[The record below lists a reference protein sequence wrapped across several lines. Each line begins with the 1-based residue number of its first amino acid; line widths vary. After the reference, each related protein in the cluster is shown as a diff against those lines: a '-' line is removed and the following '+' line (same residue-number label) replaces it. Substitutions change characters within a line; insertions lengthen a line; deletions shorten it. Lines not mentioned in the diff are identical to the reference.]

1 MRKQSAD
8 RCPTPLSAEPP
19 NSTTSQQVVNARTG
33 KIERVFVNL
42 AAVYPIH
49 GDQSVEISFEE
60 LRAESRGWLSKDW
73 SAPSFFH
80 IGPSP
85 EAYISEP
92 TTRTQIESQ
101 LDRQSEDNPLSRYEM
116 PCPSEETTTNLVTS
130 GEQDAK
136 AKKSIRA
143 RKMKVMEIKGETQT
157 IKANLESPTGPKLK
171 RKPSSEPTMTL
182 HTRAATDDILDIF
195 NQPLRSVGLL
205 DEQAESEA
213 ETDYEDEDYTS
224 AGESTGTVHISGASE
239 CGDATQELKDITESN
254 SDGTG
259 AHSVSPWSEFTKSKN
274 LPRVNG
280 DGDRSMP
287 ASEESQSDPVL
298 AIFEDLHQHGD
309 GELKTPV
316 SPGPQ
321 VEPVHTRFAPIPPE
335 DYEAPTHPYR
345 DPEQAAQSRL
355 PFMTPIVEKTESSL
369 GAMTIRDEKDYFNS
383 KTPCRKGG
391 EHFDLNEVDEIC
403 EEPLSSPLEEII
415 NEAKPKCYKPLKPG
429 SVEADISQAL
439 RPLKSTNPIICDKQC
454 NPVDDSIRQTIL
466 ENLSPPLSR
475 DDSFHD
481 HRPRS
486 LGKGPEIRR
495 FIKSLAKSKSSDKT
509 TTNIPFPPSLSFP
522 CSTSAQPI
530 SNDLALLTI
539 KRELG
544 KGAFAPVYLG
554 STSTPQRSDDE
565 PENEE
570 LIAIKCEHPPTS
582 WEFYIMTILRSRL
595 SLSSPKSLPSVL
607 SPHSMHLFSDEGYLL
622 LPYHSQGTLLNLVNI
637 SRDSPSDPI
646 AGLDEPIAM
655 FFAVELLRTV
665 QAMHSVEI
673 LHGDL
678 KADNCLVRL
687 PSLSPP
693 ESQLWEQEYSA
704 FGDGG
709 WSVKGLTLIDFGRGI
724 DTTKFLP
731 SAKFIADWKTG
742 KQDCPEMRELR
753 PWTFQVDY
761 WGMAAVI
768 HTLLFGKYIEDI
780 IVTEN
785 TESGAEAGMW
795 DGEERPASREGRS
808 GGKRYKLR
816 ETLKRYWAT
825 EVWVLVFDILMN
837 PSRHIYQNNHPSA
850 TSSTCSSET
859 SGCSSSDELY
869 TRFPAHGA
877 LTAAREK
884 MEEWLEREGGKRG
897 LKAGL
902 LKLEGR
908 LKERGR
914 KSGK

>member
-1 MRKQSAD
+1 M
-8 RCPTPLSAEPP
+8 
-19 NSTTSQQVVNARTG
+19 
-33 KIERVFVNL
+33 
-42 AAVYPIH
+42 
-49 GDQSVEISFEE
+49 EISFEE
-60 LRAESRGWLSKDW
+60 LQAESRGWLSKDW
-73 SAPSFFH
+73 STPSFFDT
-80 IGPSP
+80 GPSA
-85 EAYISEP
+85 EGHMSES
-92 TTRTQIESQ
+92 TTGTQIETQ
-101 LDRQSEDNPLSRYEM
+101 LDRRNEDDPLSQHET
-116 PCPSEETTTNLVTS
+116 PWPSEEITTTLVTS

-171 RKPSSEPTMTL
+171 RKTSSEPTMTL

-195 NQPLRSVGLL
+195 NQPLRNVGLL

-213 ETDYEDEDYTS
+213 ETDYDDEDYTS
-224 AGESTGTVHISGASE
+224 AGESTGTGHISGASE
-239 CGDATQELKDITESN
+239 CGDATQDLKDTTEQN
-254 SDGTG
+254 SDATG
-259 AHSVSPWSEFTKSKN
+259 AHSVSPWSDFTRSKH
-274 LPRVNG
+274 LPRANG
-280 DGDRSMP
+280 DQDGNMP
-287 ASEESQSDPVL
+287 AFEEPQPDPALV
-298 AIFEDLHQHGD
+298 IFEKHHQHGD

-321 VEPVHTRFAPIPPE
+321 TGTVHARFAPIPPE
-335 DYEAPTHPYR
+335 DCEAPTHPYR

-369 GAMTIRDEKDYFNS
+369 GAMTIRDEKDYFYS

-391 EHFDLNEVDEIC
+391 EHSDLNGKDEIC
-403 EEPLSSPLEEII
+403 EEPVSSPLEEII
-415 NEAKPKCYKPLKPG
+415 NEAKPKRHKLLKPS
-429 SVEADISQAL
+429 SVEPEISQAL
-439 RPLKSTNPIICDKQC
+439 QPLKSTNPIISDTQC

-466 ENLSPPLSR
+466 ENLSPPLSTQGN
-475 DDSFHD
+475 FHD
-481 HRPRS
+481 HGPRTF
-486 LGKGPEIRR
+486 GKGSDIRR

-522 CSTSAQPI
+522 NSTSAESVP
-530 SNDLALLTI
+530 NDLALLTI

-554 STSTPQRSDDE
+554 STSTSQTSDDE

-570 LIAIKCEHPPTS
+570 LVAIKCEHPPSS
-582 WEFYIMTILRSRL
+582 WEFYIMTVLQSRL
-595 SLSSPKSLPSVL
+595 SLSCPKSLPSL
-607 SPHSMHLFSDEGYLL
+607 LFPYSMHLFSDEGYLL
-622 LPYHSQGTLLNLVNI
+622 LPYHSQGTLLDLINL

-655 FFAVELLRTV
+655 FFAVELIRTV
-665 QAMHSVEI
+665 QAMHSVGI

-687 PSLSPP
+687 PTISPP
-693 ESQLWEQEYSA
+693 ESQLWKQEFSA

-724 DTTKFLP
+724 DTTKFSP

-753 PWTFQVDY
+753 PWTFQGDY

-768 HTLLFGKYIEDI
+768 HTLLFGKYIED
-780 IVTEN
+780 VVVM
-785 TESGAEAGMW
+785 ESSEGGAEAGKW
-795 DGEERPASREGRS
+795 DGEERPASREGRPGS
-808 GGKRYKLR
+808 KRYKLR

-837 PSRHIYQNNHPSA
+837 PSRHIYSNNHHSAIMSTSLSA
-850 TSSTCSSET
+850 TSGFLSD
-859 SGCSSSDELY
+859 DELY
-869 TRFPAHGA
+869 TRFPAHNA
-877 LTAAREK
+877 LTVAREK
-884 MEEWLEREGGKRG
+884 MEEWLTRESGKRG
-897 LKAGL
+897 LKVGL

-908 LKERGR
+908 LKERER
-914 KSGK
+914 KGGK